1 MFRRLALLA
10 LVSSLSAAGATA
22 QPDKGVDPVKPAPS
36 KVVAVTAYQNTALV
50 TREVTVPDAAG
61 IHEVVVSPLP
71 PFTLQ
76 SSLYA
81 EGSENFRVLSVRYRT
96 RAIAEDTREEV
107 RKVEAQIKTL
117 NAKMQTHQ
125 SELKAIDE
133 NMKLL
138 DKLEGFTAKGLES
151 ITDKGLLDS
160 EKIIAM
166 AKFVQD
172 DRTKR
177 AKEKLAVTQTMADT
191 KEQLDFAGRLLAEK
205 SGGSVRTERDAVIL
219 LDKKAG
225 GGTVRLNYLVSH
237 ASWRPQ
243 YKFRTGGKEKDPV
256 TIEYQ
261 AAMDQQTGEDWTNIS
276 LTLSTAQ
283 PMLNAAP
290 PDLRALEVSVG
301 GAGFAFGQA
310 ANPVPGGS
318 AGGPPP
324 GMGSGG
330 GRGGVGGGI
339 PPASAIAR
347 DLDKLAKDQRRMSVE
362 NYNNKNAEVAGK
374 LANDAAANEQFR
386 DLLEAKEELE
396 KDAAVRGLLGDGPS
410 VTYAIK
416 GKITIPSRSDEQVIE
431 IAKLETAP
439 KFYYKAVPVLTP
451 NVYRLAD
458 LVNTTD
464 YVLLPGEAT
473 MYMAGDFVGQAK
485 LPLVAMGKPFTVGF
499 GIDPQLQVTRKLM
512 DKTRTTQGGNQVLTF
527 KYRIQLS
534 SYKTVA
540 VPVQVWDRMPHAE
553 AAMTIAINL
562 ANPKPALS
570 TDELYERDEKPKGLL
585 RWDVNLGANQN
596 GQKVM
601 TIDYEFKME
610 LDKNVNIGG
619 FLAK

>member
-1 MFRRLALLA
+1 MFRRFSLLSLAIA
-10 LVSSLSAAGATA
+10 LTAAGASA
-22 QPDKGVDPVKPAPS
+22 QMDKGVDPVKPAAS
-36 KVVAVTAYQNTALV
+36 KVVAVTAYQNTALI
-50 TREVTVPDAAG
+50 TREVTIPEAAG

-71 PFTLQ
+71 PFTMQ

-107 RKVEAQIKTL
+107 RKVETQIKTL
-117 NAKMQTHQ
+117 NSKMQTHQ

-138 DKLEGFTAKGLES
+138 DKLEGFTAKSLES
-151 ITDKGLLDS
+151 ITDKGMLDS

-177 AKEKLAVTQTMADT
+177 AKEKLAVTQAMEAT
-191 KEQLDFAGRLLAEK
+191 KEQLDFTTRLLAEK

-225 GGTVRLNYLVSH
+225 GGTVRLNYLVSN

-243 YKFRTGGKEKDPV
+243 YKLRTGGKDKDPV
-256 TIEYQ
+256 SVEYQ
-261 AAMDQQTGEDWTNIS
+261 AALDQQTGEDWTNVA

-301 GAGFAFGQA
+301 GRGFAFGQA
-310 ANPVPGGS
+310 PNAEPRGAGGASGPGGS
-318 AGGPPP
+318 PPP
-324 GMGSGG
+324 GMSM
-330 GRGGVGGGI
+330 
-339 PPASAIAR
+339 PSASAVAR
-347 DLDKLAKDQRRMSVE
+347 DLDKLAKDQRKQSVD
-362 NYNNKNAEVAGK
+362 NYNSKNPDLAGK

-410 VTYAIK
+410 VTYPIK
-416 GKITIPSRSDEQVIE
+416 GKITIPSRNDEQVIE
-431 IAKLETAP
+431 IAKLEVAP

-473 MYMAGDFVGQAK
+473 MYLGTDFVGQAK
-485 LPLVAMGKPFTVGF
+485 LPLVATGKLFTVGF

-553 AAMTIAINL
+553 ASMTIALNL
-562 ANPKPALS
+562 TNPKPELSADAL
-570 TDELYERDEKPKGLL
+570 YVRDEKPKGLL
-585 RWDVNLGANQN
+585 RWDVSVAPNQN
-596 GQKVM
+596 GEKVL
-601 TIDYEFKME
+601 TIDYDFKME

>member
-1 MFRRLALLA
+1 MFRRFSLLA
-10 LVSSLSAAGATA
+10 LALALSAAGVSA
-22 QPDKGVDPVKPAPS
+22 QGDKGVDPIKPAAS

-50 TREVTVPDAAG
+50 TREVTLPELAG

-125 SELKAIDE
+125 SELKAIEE

-138 DKLEGFTAKGLES
+138 DKLEGFTAKSLES
-151 ITDKGLLDS
+151 ITDKGMLDS

-177 AKEKLAVTQTMADT
+177 SKEKLATTQAMADT
-191 KEQLDFAGRLLAEK
+191 KEQLDFTTRLLAEK

-219 LDKKAG
+219 MDKKAG
-225 GGTVRLNYLVSH
+225 GGTVRLNYLVSN

-243 YKFRTGGKEKDPV
+243 YKLRTGGKEKDSV
-256 TIEYQ
+256 SVEYQ
-261 AAMDQQTGEDWTNIS
+261 AAIDQQTGEDWTNVA

-301 GAGFAFGQA
+301 GTGVAFSQA
-310 ANPVPGGS
+310 PGLPGGGPATG
-318 AGGPPP
+318 AGG
-324 GMGSGG
+324 
-330 GRGGVGGGI
+330 RAGVGGPAGM

-347 DLDKLAKDQRRMSVE
+347 DLDKLAKDQRKQSVD
-362 NYNNKNAEVAGK
+362 NYNAKNPELAGK

-396 KDAAVRGLLGDGPS
+396 KDAAGGRGLLGDGPS

-416 GKITIPSRSDEQVIE
+416 GKLTIPSRNDEQVIE
-431 IAKLETAP
+431 IAKLEMAP

-458 LVNTTD
+458 LVNTSD

-473 MYMAGDFVGQAK
+473 MYMAGDFVGQSK
-485 LPLVAMGKPFTVGF
+485 LPLVAVGKPFTVGF
-499 GIDPQLQVTRKLM
+499 GIDPQLQVTRKLV

-562 ANPKPALS
+562 ANPKPELS
-570 TDELYERDEKPKGLL
+570 TEPLYVRDEKPKGLL
-585 RWDVNLGANQN
+585 RWDVNVAPNQN
-596 GQKVM
+596 AEKVL

-610 LDKNVNIGG
+610 LDKNVNIGA
-619 FLAK
+619 FQAK